1 MDSFIR
7 FLYIGNRGEKNSG
20 RGAIVKFKIKN

>member
-7 FLYIGNRGEKNSG
+7 FLYIGNRGEKTGG
-20 RGAIVKFKIKN
+20 RGAIVKLKIKN